1 MAPVRCRRFIT
12 NDNPR
17 TAGLFKLRI
26 DRTAIIPV
34 PDRTGHRQEAAVP
47 THIPAPLRT
56 VATATGR
63 LAAALCVLLFGYAL
77 AGAIGGS
84 IPAGGAEPRPSSRAV
99 TIWVESNGIH
109 TAIIVPKRAAGV
121 DWRRVFP
128 ARDLA
133 DPRYG
138 GYDHLAI
145 GWGEAA
151 FFLETPRWRDIR
163 PATIAAAAIGSDRS
177 LIHVDHLPRP
187 RPGDGARAVLLS
199 KAGYR
204 RLAAYIAASLAP
216 RGQVY
221 RGYGAYDAF
230 YTARGRYSAI
240 TTCNAWTGAALR
252 HAGVRMGRWTP
263 FPTTVMWW
271 L

>member
-1 MAPVRCRRFIT
+1 MP
-12 NDNPR
+12 N
-17 TAGLFKLRI
+17 RI
-26 DRTAIIPV
+26 R
-34 PDRTGHRQEAAVP
+34 HRQEAAVP
-47 THIPAPLRT
+47 TAIPALLH
-56 VATATGR
+56 TATGAIGR
-63 LAAALCVLLFGYAL
+63 MAAALCVLLFGYAL

-84 IPAGGAEPRPSSRAV
+84 IPASGTKPPASTPTV

-109 TAIIVPKRAAGV
+109 TAIIVPKQAAGV
-121 DWRRVFP
+121 DWRPLFP

-138 GYDHLAI
+138 GHDHLAI

-187 RPGDGARAVLLS
+187 RPGDGARPIRLREAD
-199 KAGYR
+199 YR
-204 RLAAYIAASLAP
+204 RLADYITASLAAA
-216 RGQVY
+216 GQVHP
-221 RGYGAYDAF
+221 GYGAYDAF
-230 YTARGRYSAI
+230 YTARGRYSAL